1 MISQSCQIDSFRL
14 TEKLSPY
21 AFLTTIRQLFMSCRL
36 LVYLAL
42 WSTEEIQRKSTESI
56 MQQKVHKEDPIHINL
71 DKQYFWKA
79 LEFLFWSPQNKK
91 DEKHKYSLLII
102 HISSQKKKKQQ
113 TSAWRFYRKLNQLST
128 AENETLLVL

>member
-102 HISSQKKKKQQ
+102 HISSQKKKKNNKQVPED
-113 TSAWRFYRKLNQLST
+113 FI
-128 AENETLLVL
+128 EN